1 MEGPWHGLV
10 ASRRAETPSN
20 QLNGVSP
27 AVRAGRFLENLGLTL
42 WWGRQAQCGR
52 DSSRTQRDEAQCP
65 GRHARLL
72 SLSPS
77 VSYPTRL
84 EPLKEDEEDAQ

>member
-10 ASRRAETPSN
+10 ASRCAETPSN

-42 WWGRQAQCGR
+42 
-52 DSSRTQRDEAQCP
+52 
-65 GRHARLL
+65 
-72 SLSPS
+72 
-77 VSYPTRL
+77 
-84 EPLKEDEEDAQ
+84 